1 MLDRFSHLGFV
12 FFEDMNVD
20 IRGDFS
26 IAMTEVFGNCR
37 EGAENGEVFAIAKV
51 KLQAVKFVLCTSEV
65 KFAHFAEGKTSLTP

>member
-26 IAMTEVFGNCR
+26 IAMTEVFGNCLNIV
-37 EGAENGEVFAIAKV
+37 AVIDK
-51 KLQAVKFVLCTSEV
+51 QAGVAVSESV
-65 KFAHFAEGKTSLTP
+65 NAQ

>member
-12 FFEDMNVD
+12 FFEDVNVD

-26 IAMTEVFGNCR
+26 VAMTEVFGNCR

-51 KLQAVKFVLCTSEV
+51 KLQAVKFVLRTSEV